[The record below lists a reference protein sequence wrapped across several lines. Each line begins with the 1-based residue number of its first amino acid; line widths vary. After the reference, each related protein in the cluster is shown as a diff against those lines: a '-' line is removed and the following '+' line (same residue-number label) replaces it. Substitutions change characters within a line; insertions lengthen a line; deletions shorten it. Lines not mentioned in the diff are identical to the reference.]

1 MKKKIKF
8 KGRLKSYMCWPLY
21 LTFVWICADG
31 IALRYDRRLG
41 YGMVGFTVFYFA
53 LVLFL
58 YVRSKSV
65 VANELISFATQYSS
79 VQKRLLNEFE
89 VPYALLEYSGK
100 ILWVNDKFAELM
112 GVDKKYH
119 KSITTLFPTVT
130 RELLT
135 KSDAP
140 TDFKIVNEEEDSIV
154 RLSVKRIYFNSIAE
168 ENEIIDTN
176 EADQFLTALYVFDES
191 ELYHCK
197 KEITEQKQVSALVY
211 IDNYDEALD
220 SIEDVKRSL
229 LVALID
235 RRVNQYFAKY
245 DGLVRKIENDKYF
258 VVFKYKY
265 LDSMKEDKFKVLDEV
280 KAIKVGNEMA
290 VTLSIGIGIKSDK
303 YNENYVYARNAIDLA
318 LGRGGDQVVIKD
330 HDDILYFGGKSK
342 QVESKTRVKARV
354 KAQALQEI
362 IETCEN
368 VLIMGHSITDVDSLG
383 AGIGIYCAAKN
394 LDKKAQIVINDPTS
408 SVRPLMETFSEAKG
422 YPADMF
428 INSEEALEMVS
439 KDTLVMVVDTNRP
452 SYTECPELLRK
463 TGKIVVFDHHR
474 QSSEIIENP
483 ILSYIEPYASSAC
496 EMVAEVLQYFNDG
509 VKINATEADCI
520 YAGILIDTNNFM
532 TKTGVRTFEAAAFLK
547 RSGAEVTRV
556 RKMLRNDMACYKA
569 RAEAVRHAEVYRGSF
584 AISVCP
590 SENVESP
597 TIVGA
602 QAANELLNI
611 IGIKASFVLTE
622 YNDKIYISS
631 RSIDEINVQIIMEKL
646 GGGGHLN
653 VAGAQ
658 LTGVTIVQAK
668 RMIPGYTGRNA
679 KRRRHRRMKVIL
691 LQDVKPLGK
700 KGEIVNVSDGYAR
713 NNIIPKKLGVE
724 ATPKNLNDLK
734 LQNQHADKVAQENYE
749 SALALAKVVENTKVV
764 VKLRSGEG
772 GRTFGSISTKEI
784 SAAAKEQHGLELD
797 KKKMQLNES
806 IKALGNYEVPV
817 KLHPK
822 VTANLT
828 VSVVE
833 G

>member
-1 MKKKIKF
+1 
-8 KGRLKSYMCWPLY
+8 
-21 LTFVWICADG
+21 
-31 IALRYDRRLG
+31 
-41 YGMVGFTVFYFA
+41 
-53 LVLFL
+53 
-58 YVRSKSV
+58 
-65 VANELISFATQYSS
+65 
-79 VQKRLLNEFE
+79 
-89 VPYALLEYSGK
+89 
-100 ILWVNDKFAELM
+100 M
-112 GVDKKYH
+112 GVDKSYH

-176 EADQFLTALYVFDES
+176 EADEFLTALYVFDES
-191 ELYHCK
+191 ELYRCK

-569 RAEAVRHAEVYRGSF
+569 RAEAVRHAEVYRSSF

-668 RMIPGYTGRNA
+668 RMI
-679 KRRRHRRMKVIL
+679 
-691 LQDVKPLGK
+691 QDTLD
-700 KGEIVNVSDGYAR
+700 EM
-713 NNIIPKKLGVE
+713 
-724 ATPKNLNDLK
+724 LK
-734 LQNQHADKVAQENYE
+734 
-749 SALALAKVVENTKVV
+749 
-764 VKLRSGEG
+764 EG
-772 GRTFGSISTKEI
+772 DIE
-784 SAAAKEQHGLELD
+784 E
-797 KKKMQLNES
+797 
-806 IKALGNYEVPV
+806 
-817 KLHPK
+817 
-822 VTANLT
+822 
-828 VSVVE
+828 
-833 G
+833 